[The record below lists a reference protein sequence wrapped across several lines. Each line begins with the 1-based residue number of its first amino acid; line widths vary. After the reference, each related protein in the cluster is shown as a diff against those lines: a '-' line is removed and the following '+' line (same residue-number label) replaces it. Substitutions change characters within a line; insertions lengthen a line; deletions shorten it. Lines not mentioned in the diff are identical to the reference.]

1 MHVTPSLSLDVHTL
15 LVAAI
20 STLIGVQ
27 CISFAVVVRRYAA
40 SRGLLPASDTVE
52 HLLLPITLERVL
64 FAALL
69 IGVLGLAG
77 ILWCVMQWA
86 DAGFGPL
93 QYGQMIR
100 ILAVSITAVAIALQ
114 LVFTAFLSAIIE
126 MKL

>member
-15 LVAAI
+15 LIAAI
-20 STLIGVQ
+20 STIIGVQ
-27 CISFAVVVRRYAA
+27 CISFAIVVRRYAA

-52 HLLLPITLERVL
+52 RLLLPITLERVL
-64 FAALL
+64 LAALL
-69 IGVLGLAG
+69 IGLLGVAG
-77 ILWCVMQWA
+77 IIWCVMRWA